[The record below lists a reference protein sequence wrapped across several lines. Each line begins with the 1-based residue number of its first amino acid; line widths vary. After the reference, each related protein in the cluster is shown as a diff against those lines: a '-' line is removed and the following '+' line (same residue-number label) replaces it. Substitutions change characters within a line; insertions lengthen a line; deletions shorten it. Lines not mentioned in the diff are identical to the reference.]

1 MMQNIDTYASMT
13 LMLIGVLTIIGGMLF
28 RRTFAVVKNII
39 LAPIMGFFLALLPF
53 SSANVHDAAMKLGSS
68 LLRLASTS
76 TDWPISALQ
85 ASGLAESL
93 GLGSDAGIW
102 LFIMATVLCALFTGA
117 SIGFSIRGTAWLKS
131 YSMITSAFA
140 VAFCATRL
148 FDAFGYSITSITFLS
163 VFSGL
168 AALFVIFHEHGFNLV
183 LIGETSLIGSL
194 LAIMPAYIKFRLSL
208 GVCLM
213 FTALSC
219 AMFMIIGLMIK
230 GRKNNG
236 RAA

>member
-28 RRTFAVVKNII
+28 RKTFAVVKNII

-53 SSANVHDAAMKLGSS
+53 SAANVHDAAMKLGSS
-68 LLRLASTS
+68 LLRLASTDGS
-76 TDWPISALQ
+76 ISALQ
-85 ASGLAESL
+85 ASGLAEGL
-93 GLGSDAGIW
+93 GLGPETGIR
-102 LFIMATVLCALFTGA
+102 LFIMAAVLCALFTGA

-140 VAFCATRL
+140 AAFCATKL
-148 FDAFGYSITSITFLS
+148 FDAFGYAISPITFLS

-168 AALFVIFHEHGFNLV
+168 AVLFVIFHEHGFNLV
-183 LIGETSLIGSL
+183 LISETSLIGSL

-208 GVCLM
+208 GVYLM

-219 AMFMIIGLMIK
+219 AMFMIIDLMIK

>member
-28 RRTFAVVKNII
+28 RKTFAVVKNIF

-53 SSANVHDAAMKLGSS
+53 STANVHDAAIKLGSS
-68 LLRLASTS
+68 LLRLASTGG
-76 TDWPISALQ
+76 PISALQ
-85 ASGLAESL
+85 ASGLAEGLEL
-93 GLGSDAGIW
+93 GPETGIW
-102 LFIMATVLCALFTGA
+102 LFIMAAALCALFTGA
-117 SIGFSIRGTAWLKS
+117 SIGFSIRGTAWLKA

-140 VAFCATRL
+140 VAFFITNL
-148 FDAFGYSITSITFLS
+148 FDAFGYAISSITFLS
-163 VFSGL
+163 AFCGL
-168 AALFVIFHEHGFNLV
+168 AVLFVIFHEHGFNLV

-194 LAIMPAYIKFRLSL
+194 LSIMPAYIKFRLSL
-208 GVCLM
+208 GVYLM

>member
-28 RRTFAVVKNII
+28 RKTFAVVKNIF
-39 LAPIMGFFLALLPF
+39 LAPIMGFFLALLPL
-53 SSANVHDAAMKLGSS
+53 STANVHDAAAKLGSS
-68 LLRLASTS
+68 LLHPAS
-76 TDWPISALQ
+76 TDWPVSALQ
-85 ASGLAESL
+85 ASGLAEGL
-93 GLGSDAGIW
+93 GLGPETVVW
-102 LFIMATVLCALFTGA
+102 LFIISAVLCALFTGA

-140 VAFCATRL
+140 VAFCAAKL
-148 FDAFGYSITSITFLS
+148 FDAFGYAISSITFLS

-168 AALFVIFHEHGFNLV
+168 AVLFVIFHEHGFDLV

-208 GVCLM
+208 GVYLM